1 MGLKLIK
8 QYTIELF
15 NKNLKQG
22 ETPLRPEAT
31 LDEVFRRLGTTRPAW
46 LPADVWEVW
55 VGERRNI
62 PPPYP
67 IPLREPYVIGPPVRI
82 GGSPPLEY
90 RTPTQQEIQESF
102 GGLRKVPLTPEEER
116 RKKMLRK
123 YGKMSRTPEK

>member
-1 MGLKLIK
+1 MGLKSIK

-82 GGSPPLEY
+82 GGSP
-90 RTPTQQEIQESF
+90 
-102 GGLRKVPLTPEEER
+102 LTPEEER